1 MSANQHTAE
10 EIQLSQE
17 RRDRIVNFL
26 LEWLTGPDI
35 DSKTLGH
42 FRFIGEMFGI
52 NSKVKEMCRASS
64 IQGRQELAVSIALA
78 ALNMAVSDEP
88 VQPTERQIERRERRE
103 AAKQFEQRVAGLKS
117 AGAGKSADTEAVR
130 AVKKPGRT
138 TKYYHAKRARMTEAE
153 LTADRAK
160 RAAAMREIRARRKA
174 ARTGENAVNGL
185 HQGIRPKYPGS

>member
-1 MSANQHTAE
+1 
-10 EIQLSQE
+10 
-17 RRDRIVNFL
+17 L

-103 AAKQFEQRVAGLKS
+103 AAKEFKQSL
-117 AGAGKSADTEAVR
+117 AGKAVVR
-130 AVKKPGRT
+130 PGKPKNAPVST
-138 TKYYHAKRARMTEAE
+138 T
-153 LTADRAK
+153 D
-160 RAAAMREIRARRKA
+160 
-174 ARTGENAVNGL
+174 
-185 HQGIRPKYPGS
+185 QGQS

>member
-1 MSANQHTAE
+1 
-10 EIQLSQE
+10 
-17 RRDRIVNFL
+17 
-26 LEWLTGPDI
+26 
-35 DSKTLGH
+35 
-42 FRFIGEMFGI
+42 MFGI

-88 VQPTERQIERRERRE
+88 VQPTERQIERRELRE

-117 AGAGKSADTEAVR
+117 AGAGKSADTEPVPP
-130 AVKKPGRT
+130 VKKPGRT

-160 RAAAMREIRARRKA
+160 RAAVMREIRAKRKA